1 MEGGE
6 EKGSIY
12 VVHMKIKK
20 SFFFLSLLDQTF
32 CYTISNWEKRETS
45 VKKCIH
51 FKEKI
56 LIFFS

>member
-56 LIFFS
+56 